1 MDGGWLVTGGYD
13 DGSDYLSSVVLYRDD
28 KWHDYVDSMPASVAD
43 HCQVTVD
50 REVFVI
56 GGYNNGA
63 VSTVYKLSDG
73 NWSEV
78 SSLKTPRE
86 DHMCSVLNG
95 IIYVMGG
102 YDGDNDVSSVELLH
116 PGSDE
121 WVPGPTLPVAVSSG
135 QSVIHHNTLYVIGG
149 KSSADVISTAIYR
162 LDGDNWVTEEASLD
176 SPRRIVFPAPLL
188 SSRDL
193 NCVE

>member
-1 MDGGWLVTGGYD
+1 MVTGGWDY
-13 DGSDYLSSVVLYRDD
+13 SDVLSSVVLYRDD

-73 NWSEV
+73 VWSEF
-78 SSLKTPRE
+78 SSLKTPRSS
-86 DHMCSVLNG
+86 HMCSVLNG

-102 YDGDNDVSSVELLH
+102 SDYHNYLNSVELLH

-121 WVPGPTLPVAVSSG
+121 WVPGPTLPGAVYRG
-135 QSVIHHNTLYVIGG
+135 QSVIHDNTLYVLGG
-149 KSSADVISTAIYR
+149 RSYSDVDNTAIYR